1 MNSLK
6 IYIAATCAMF
16 GTAVFAEGGVN
27 PAQNEKA
34 KLTAQERIAKLGGY
48 VVYPGSQKGSVA
60 FIDTQKAV
68 DVSADLADVLGHFRH
83 QIPIKLDLVKAETG
97 EPKVLKGNAKANFA
111 VVFINDSAE
120 PASIIAPEDGYAV
133 VNFAKYTTGLK
144 LPTDEAKYKRRCA
157 RAALKAFV
165 LLCGGGGSRYSGHV
179 AAAQTV
185 QELDFAQDKLPI
197 DIQDSIKKYLGAA
210 GVTPMKRTIYQRACQ
225 EGWAPAPTNDVQK
238 AIWDKVHAM
247 PTEPIKIKPET
258 KKQEK

>member
-16 GTAVFAEGGVN
+16 GTAVFAEGGAN

-111 VVFINDSAE
+111 VVFINDSAQ

-133 VNFAKYTTGLK
+133 VNFAKYTTGIK

-185 QELDFAQDKLPI
+185 QELDFAHDKLPV
-197 DIQDSIKKYLGAA
+197 DIQDSVKKYLDAA
-210 GVTPMKRTIYQRACQ
+210 GVTPLRRTIYRKACQ
-225 EGWAPAPTNDVQK
+225 EGWAPQPTNDVQK
-238 AIWDKVHAM
+238 AIWDEVRKLPSKPM
-247 PTEPIKIKPET
+247 KIEFDPAKG
-258 KKQEK
+258 K